1 MPKLSILIPSV
12 PSRKTQMIEL
22 LDSLENQLLSL
33 GRSNDVEILVFYD
46 NKLRTVGAKRNDL
59 LYLAK
64 GEYLAFIDDDDNV
77 SDSYFKMIL
86 EVLDTGA
93 EIDCLVFDQICTI
106 NDGPEMLCKYG
117 IEYEYN
123 DARPPDTWTG
133 KPAHTMVW
141 KSSLAKE
148 ILFKEKNVG
157 EDMDWVHDASVRIV
171 NQSRIDA
178 ALYYYKFNLA
188 ITETR

>member
-77 SDSYFKMIL
+77 SDSYFK
-86 EVLDTGA
+86 LD
-93 EIDCLVFDQICTI
+93 FHTI
-106 NDGPEMLCKYG
+106 VCAGLPVHVSGGRASLYSYSIPYLHNISGP
-117 IEYEYN
+117 
-123 DARPPDTWTG
+123 
-133 KPAHTMVW
+133 
-141 KSSLAKE
+141 SS
-148 ILFKEKNVG
+148 I
-157 EDMDWVHDASVRIV
+157 VHI
-171 NQSRIDA
+171 
-178 ALYYYKFNLA
+178 
-188 ITETR
+188 